1 MPARNLYLTPGA
13 EDALG
18 ARATG
23 ERVRSAVVSRMM
35 ERYAEV
41 CRRALPELTDAEW
54 DLLRDSLNGWLPEP
68 AASVGWL
75 AMGVR
80 DSIALDGLADKWG
93 VDGPA
98 LLSRLE
104 ALDYAGCLAV
114 LDAVERWWASAAAA
128 CERTQANPQTQTRR
142 QAVQS

>member
-23 ERVRSAVVSRMM
+23 ERDRSAVASRMM

-41 CRRALPELTDAEW
+41 CRRHLPELLRAEF
-54 DLLRDSLNGWLPEP
+54 DLLRDSLNGFMPEP
-68 AASVGWL
+68 AAAVGWL

-80 DSIALDGLADKWG
+80 DSIEMDGLADKWG
-93 VDGPA
+93 VDGA
-98 LLSRLE
+98 DLLARLE

-114 LDAVERWWASAAAA
+114 LDAVERA
-128 CERTQANPQTQTRR
+128 
-142 QAVQS
+142 QSSPLL

>member
-1 MPARNLYLTPGA
+1 MPARNLYLSPGA

-23 ERVRSAVVSRMM
+23 ERDRSAVASRMM
-35 ERYAEV
+35 ERYAEI
-41 CRRALPELTDAEW
+41 CRRSLPELSDAEW

-80 DSIALDGLADKWG
+80 DSIEMDGLAGKWG

-114 LDAVERWWASAAAA
+114 LDAVEQWRATKEEG
-128 CERTQANPQTQTRR
+128 ER
-142 QAVQS
+142 